1 MRKAKPRIRGP
12 LRVPGGPFRNA
23 VDWPAVLTVRGIE
36 AVGERQR
43 RFRIDEEGAPAAE
56 SHLAQVAVYACR
68 LLAENELLGD
78 CRPASEGVLLL
89 DLPETES
96 TYFYDGI
103 VFAALDA
110 FNNPNKNPTI
120 TGLPPI
126 E

>member
-1 MRKAKPRIRGP
+1 MLK
-12 LRVPGGPFRNA
+12 
-23 VDWPAVLTVRGIE
+23 VRGIE
-36 AVGERQR
+36 AVSERQR
-43 RFRIDEEGAPAAE
+43 RFRIEEEGGPATE

-68 LLAENELLGD
+68 LLAENELAGD
-78 CRPASEGVLLL
+78 CRPGSKGVLLL
-89 DLPETES
+89 ELPATES

-110 FNNPNKNPTI
+110 FNNPSKNPTI